1 MSDEIRKQ
9 VRDFILM
16 NFLDGGDEAQLK
28 DDVSLE
34 RAHIVD
40 SARALELIL
49 FIEDTYGFE
58 VDNEDATPENFD
70 SVNAMVQYIQGKK
83 G

>member
-1 MSDEIRKQ
+1 MNIRAQ
-9 VRDFILM
+9 VRTFILD
-16 NFLDGGDEAQLK
+16 NFLDGEDGASLK

-49 FIEDTYGFE
+49 FIEETFGFE
-58 VDNEDATPENFD
+58 VDNDDATPENFD
-70 SVNAMVQYIQGKK
+70 TVAGMVQYIESHRG
-83 G
+83 